1 MEILSGLGLCEPV
14 LEYLDNVSD
23 PVRNIGLISDFVIF
37 SVLSYITNIV
47 KFCVCFHTELKLVC
61 VT

>member
-14 LEYLDNVSD
+14 LEYLDSVSD

-37 SVLSYITNIV
+37 SVLSYYEYCKV
-47 KFCVCFHTELKLVC
+47 LCLLSY
-61 VT
+61 

>member
-14 LEYLDNVSD
+14 LEYRYLDNVSD

-37 SVLSYITNIV
+37 SVLSYYEYCKV
-47 KFCVCFHTELKLVC
+47 LCLLSY
-61 VT
+61 

>member
-23 PVRNIGLISDFVIF
+23 LVRNIGLISDFVIF
-37 SVLSYITNIV
+37 SVLSYYEYCKV
-47 KFCVCFHTELKLVC
+47 LCLLSY
-61 VT
+61 

>member
-1 MEILSGLGLCEPV
+1 MESMVEILSGLGLCEPV

-37 SVLSYITNIV
+37 SVLSYYEYCKVAFILN
-47 KFCVCFHTELKLVC
+47 
-61 VT
+61 

>member
-23 PVRNIGLISDFVIF
+23 PVRSIGLISDFVIF
-37 SVLSYITNIV
+37 SVLSYYEYCKV
-47 KFCVCFHTELKLVC
+47 LCLLSY
-61 VT
+61 